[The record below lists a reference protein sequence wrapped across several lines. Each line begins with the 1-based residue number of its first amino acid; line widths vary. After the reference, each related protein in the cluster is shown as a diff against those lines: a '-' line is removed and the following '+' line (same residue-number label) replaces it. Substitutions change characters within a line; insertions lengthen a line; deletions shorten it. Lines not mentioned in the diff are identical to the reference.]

1 MRSAHASNRSTHN
14 QDHQLNLNLK
24 QKRNNHTAQSSLY
37 HASNN
42 QMPMKRSE
50 SIQQGKPN

>member
-1 MRSAHASNRSTHN
+1 MHPIDQHN
-14 QDHQLNLNLK
+14 QDHHLNLNLK
-24 QKRNNHTAQSSLY
+24 QKRNNQTRQSSPY
-37 HASNN
+37 QASYN